1 MINTSMAYKKAIQKN
16 REFSIRDK
24 YVFADG
30 SEPDMSTT
38 NFMAYSINEAT
49 SESGKF
55 SIGAAVIKKYTA
67 TLNNENDKFSGYNF
81 EGCDISA
88 RVGLKLEDGTVEVLQ
103 KGRYRIVSAKASNM
117 TISVEGYDSMLF
129 FDRPYS
135 ESTLAYPATISE
147 IVRDACTHCQVAYD
161 ISTLPWPDYT
171 VRQKPSGGALT
182 FRDVISYCAQIQC
195 CYAKINN
202 LDQLIFGWYDFDAFG
217 DGNLNGGAF
226 DAESENAYLSGDSAD
241 GGTFDDYSAGYSFDA
256 GTFDDMSKYHHI
268 FLLGSQSINTDDI
281 TITGVRVSAVL
292 DNSDQTESYVC
303 GTDGYMLSIEENPL
317 IQSGQ
322 AQSVAEYIGSKMIGR
337 TFRPMS
343 ITCQSDPCMEAGD
356 GAIVTD
362 RKQNSYQT
370 VITNTTFAIG
380 AMQQITCDAETP
392 TEKNYTKYGAS
403 TKLLDKSRKETQK
416 QLTAYDLAAS
426 QLGALMA
433 HSMGMYETREVDPD
447 TGAEIK
453 YMHDKPSLEESET
466 IWKQTVDAFAVSTD
480 GGESWNAGIDAS
492 GNVLAKVLSV
502 IGLNADWINAGVLTG
517 RKINNGQGTFLVDE
531 NGKVTA
537 NDIAITGGTVNIVS
551 NSEGASVIALE
562 STWFESSIEISPRMI
577 LMENNAVNNSTIY
590 AYSDF
595 ITLTNGSSGSS
606 AQFNSRGFISSNE
619 NVEYVMRGTN
629 PSIKATYVSGKTME
643 FSFQSDYII
652 RTASERL
659 IHDGDFYCNGDGEF
673 SGNLQ
678 CDGIASGG
686 IKSRIVK
693 TDNFGIRH
701 QYCYEMPSPL
711 FGDIGSGV
719 LDANGRCYVDIDPI
733 FRETVSDGK
742 YHVFLQKEGEGDLW
756 VDLKESAFFVVKG
769 TPNLA
774 FSWEVKVKQKGY
786 ETERLENFDPEAGKI
801 SDIDYAEQSAS
812 MVKKNIERMEK
823 EAWAILKN

>member
-1 MINTSMAYKKAIQKN
+1 MINTSMAYKRAIQKN
-16 REFSIRDK
+16 REFSVRDK

-38 NFMAYSINEAT
+38 DFMAYSINEAT

-117 TISVEGYDSMLF
+117 TVSVEGYDSMLF

-135 ESTLAYPATISE
+135 ESTLVYPATISE
-147 IVRDACTHCQVAYD
+147 IVRDACAHCQVAYD

-171 VRQKPSGGALT
+171 VQQKPSGDALT
-182 FRDVISYCAQIQC
+182 FRDVISCCAQIQC

-217 DGNLNGGAF
+217 DGDLDGGMF
-226 DAESENAYLSGDSAD
+226 DTESEDAYLSGDSAD

-256 GTFDDMSKYHHI
+256 GTFDDMSNYHHI

-303 GTDGYMLSIEENPL
+303 GMDGYMLSIEENPL

-322 AQSVAEYIGSKMIGR
+322 AQSVAEYIGSKMVGK

-343 ITCQSDPCMEAGD
+343 VTCQSDPCMEAGD
-356 GAIVTD
+356 SAIVTD

-392 TEKNYTKYGAS
+392 TEKNYTKFGAS

-416 QLTAYDLAAS
+416 QLTTYDLAAS

-502 IGLNADWINAGVLTG
+502 IGLNADWINAGT
-517 RKINNGQGTFLVDE
+517 
-531 NGKVTA
+531 
-537 NDIAITGGTVNIVS
+537 ITGITYKDAKGYLEIKNGSMGSKTRNLTATYANGMIVLMD
-551 NSEGASVIALE
+551 ETPYGE
-562 STWFESSIEISPRMI
+562 STSYFGGVRIENKHRLGP
-577 LMENNAVNNSTIY
+577 STGY
-590 AYSDF
+590 R
-595 ITLTNGSSGSS
+595 
-606 AQFNSRGFISSNE
+606 AQFECNNLYFSRAEYKEDGSVLYPILFSIDCELNRLYAEEFEAIFSSVVAK
-619 NVEYVMRGTN
+619 NVTQTSDVRLKNIAHEIR
-629 PSIKATYVSGKTME
+629 SQEAEKIIKNL
-643 FSFQSDYII
+643 
-652 RTASERL
+652 RT
-659 IHDGDFYCNGDGEF
+659 I
-673 SGNLQ
+673 
-678 CDGIASGG
+678 
-686 IKSRIVK
+686 
-693 TDNFGIRH
+693 
-701 QYCYEMPSPL
+701 
-711 FGDIGSGV
+711 
-719 LDANGRCYVDIDPI
+719 
-733 FRETVSDGK
+733 
-742 YHVFLQKEGEGDLW
+742 
-756 VDLKESAFFVVKG
+756 
-769 TPNLA
+769 A
-774 FSWEVKVKQKGY
+774 FSWKNGNEELHYGLDADNVENAIGKGFGTVRKSKDGLKSVAY
-786 ETERLENFDPEAGKI
+786 TEMIPVLVSALQGCFDKIEKLEKKI
-801 SDIDYAEQSAS
+801 SEL
-812 MVKKNIERMEK
+812 EEK
-823 EAWAILKN
+823 

>member
-1 MINTSMAYKKAIQKN
+1 MINTSMAYKRAIQKN
-16 REFSIRDK
+16 REFSVRDK
-24 YVFADG
+24 YIFADG

-38 NFMAYSINEAT
+38 DFMAYSINEAT

-67 TLNNENDKFSGYNF
+67 TLNNENDKFSGCNF

-135 ESTLAYPATISE
+135 ESALSYPATISE

-171 VRQKPSGGALT
+171 VRQKPSGDALT

-217 DGNLNGGAF
+217 DGNLDGGTF
-226 DAESENAYLSGDSAD
+226 DTESEDAYLSGDSAD

-256 GTFDDMSKYHHI
+256 GTFDDMSNYHHI
-268 FLLGSQSINTDDI
+268 FLLGSQSINTDDV

-303 GTDGYMLSIEENPL
+303 GTEGYMLSIEENPL

-370 VITNTTFAIG
+370 MITNTTFAIG

-392 TEKNYTKYGAS
+392 TEKNYTKFGAS
-403 TKLLDKSRKETQK
+403 TKLLDKSRKETKK

-447 TGAEIK
+447 TEAEIK

-502 IGLNADWINAGVLTG
+502 IGLNADWINAGTITGVEYKDKNSKLVIKDGYIESRNEDGDYSRYQNGGIRFESADGQILSSKSAAFTWIDNKQPYSGPRYAFGYLMRDFYALGENEGTLIQLTG
-517 RKINNGQGTFLVDE
+517 TAFSVDNITSSNGEVGKASGNFNLMFGEKCLNANEYVFSIKTLEAKEVTQASDTRLKNIVREISSKEAERVIKDLRTIVFNWK
-531 NGKVTA
+531 NGGNGETHYGLDADNVES
-537 NDIAITGGTVNIVS
+537 AIGKGFGTVQKSKDGTKGVAYTEMIPVLVS
-551 NSEGASVIALE
+551 ALQGCFDKIEKLEKIISELE
-562 STWFESSIEISPRMI
+562 
-577 LMENNAVNNSTIY
+577 
-590 AYSDF
+590 
-595 ITLTNGSSGSS
+595 
-606 AQFNSRGFISSNE
+606 
-619 NVEYVMRGTN
+619 
-629 PSIKATYVSGKTME
+629 
-643 FSFQSDYII
+643 
-652 RTASERL
+652 
-659 IHDGDFYCNGDGEF
+659 
-673 SGNLQ
+673 
-678 CDGIASGG
+678 
-686 IKSRIVK
+686 
-693 TDNFGIRH
+693 
-701 QYCYEMPSPL
+701 
-711 FGDIGSGV
+711 
-719 LDANGRCYVDIDPI
+719 
-733 FRETVSDGK
+733 
-742 YHVFLQKEGEGDLW
+742 
-756 VDLKESAFFVVKG
+756 
-769 TPNLA
+769 
-774 FSWEVKVKQKGY
+774 
-786 ETERLENFDPEAGKI
+786 
-801 SDIDYAEQSAS
+801 
-812 MVKKNIERMEK
+812 EK
-823 EAWAILKN
+823 